1 MIGTSNSPHQSQSGS
16 LVQGDMVGLVA
27 LDLILRRI
35 LARVV
40 DISFVVHVFRV
51 YFDDAAGDPPGFRVP
66 AHVVMQLESFGRYL
80 LRRFAHGRTLSANEE
95 TRPAVPGGIANR

>member
-1 MIGTSNSPHQSQSGS
+1 M
-16 LVQGDMVGLVA
+16 QGDMIGLVA

-51 YFDDAAGDPPGFRVP
+51 HFDDAAGDPPGFEF
-66 AHVVMQLESFGRYL
+66 QLTWSCSLNLFGVICFDD
-80 LRRFAHGRTLSANEE
+80 LRM
-95 TRPAVPGGIANR
+95 AVL

>member
-1 MIGTSNSPHQSQSGS
+1 M
-16 LVQGDMVGLVA
+16 QGDMVGLVA

-51 YFDDAAGDPPGFRVP
+51 HFDDAAGDPPGFRAP
-66 AHVVMQLESFGRYL
+66 AYVVMQLESFGVICFDD
-80 LRRFAHGRTLSANEE
+80 LRM
-95 TRPAVPGGIANR
+95 AVL